1 MKHIF
6 DGLPEYVRITI
17 LSQIRRLLS
26 TSLFNYEDREDLIQD
41 LLLFYLKRFY
51 SIPNLDEALV
61 VHALK
66 QYASNLL
73 AKRYHRR
80 DFLCSSLADYADE
93 EFFCFKNDES
103 YNHNQVVLA
112 KIWSIASDKEKIVIQ
127 KILQGDSIDQISR
140 DLHMSKKTMPQL
152 ITMVCQ
158 IGLMIKMRFLRQDI
172 CL

>member
-73 AKRYHRR
+73 AKRYWT
-80 DFLCSSLADYADE
+80 F
-93 EFFCFKNDES
+93 
-103 YNHNQVVLA
+103 
-112 KIWSIASDKEKIVIQ
+112 
-127 KILQGDSIDQISR
+127 
-140 DLHMSKKTMPQL
+140 
-152 ITMVCQ
+152 
-158 IGLMIKMRFLRQDI
+158 
-172 CL
+172 

>member
-41 LLLFYLKRFY
+41 LLLF
-51 SIPNLDEALV
+51 NLDEALV

-140 DLHMSKKTMPQL
+140 DLHMSKKT
-152 ITMVCQ
+152 IYKFFAKV
-158 IGLMIKMRFLRQDI
+158 RQK
-172 CL
+172 LK

>member
-103 YNHNQVVLA
+103 YNHTSSGNRVT
-112 KIWSIASDKEKIVIQ
+112 
-127 KILQGDSIDQISR
+127 
-140 DLHMSKKTMPQL
+140 SKK
-152 ITMVCQ
+152 
-158 IGLMIKMRFLRQDI
+158 F
-172 CL
+172 